1 MRPNIAVIMLACS
14 IASAH
19 AADKAVLEGE
29 VIFSREPLTDPLPDG
44 DPVAYVSFYGKD
56 AEKMYAQMKSKDFQN
71 ACGLDGVTA
80 RTVGNLI
87 CYKSKDNDYSCNFGV
102 RLSDGYLVLGK
113 PC

>member
-1 MRPNIAVIMLACS
+1 MRPNIIVILFACFIS
-14 IASAH
+14 SSY

-44 DPVAYVSFYGKD
+44 DPVAYVSLYGKD
-56 AEKMYAQMKSKDFQN
+56 AEKMYEQMKSRDFKN

-87 CYKSKDNDYSCNFGV
+87 CYKSPGNDYSCHFGV